1 MKKLS
6 ILFICLFLLN
16 TFKVFSQN
24 LVTDRPDQTESSVTI
39 PAGSLQIETG
49 FMLGYEE
56 VDQISVRSIVVP
68 ASLFRLG
75 IAKSIE
81 LRISSQF
88 ENYKIEDESVEGIG
102 DIEVGAKVQLLKN
115 ENINTEIAFLSH
127 LVVPSGTNKLSN
139 GHAGT
144 VNKLAIS
151 HSINDHTGLGYN
163 IGYNYF
169 GQGNGDLT
177 FSTVLGYSINEK
189 TAVFIEPF
197 GEIANFEELV
207 LNADAGFTWLL
218 KNNFQLDFSFGTGLN
233 HKMNYLSL
241 GFCWRLLK
249 E

>member
-6 ILFICLFLLN
+6 ILVICLLLLN
-16 TFKVFSQN
+16 TVKVFSQD

-49 FMLGYEE
+49 FLLGYDE
-56 VDQISVRSIVVP
+56 VDHLSVRNIVVP

-75 IAKSIE
+75 ITKSIE
-81 LRISSQF
+81 LRIGSQF
-88 ENYKIEDESVEGIG
+88 ESYKFKAESVEGIG
-102 DIEVGAKVQLLKN
+102 DIEIGAKVQLLKN
-115 ENINTEIAFLSH
+115 GNINTEIAFLSH
-127 LVVPSGTNKLSN
+127 LVVPSGTNELSN
-139 GHAGT
+139 GRAGT

-151 HSINDHTGLGYN
+151 HAVNESTGLGYN

-169 GQGNGDLT
+169 GHGNGDLT

-189 TAVFIEPF
+189 AAVFIEPF

-218 KNNFQLDFSFGTGLN
+218 NDNFQLDFSFGTGVN

-249 E
+249 K